1 MILYIFSVFK
11 MGNQCEKI
19 SKEICAQ
26 DFNQLS
32 NLSKELRS
40 PAIMALR
47 LNGEYCRIQLKLL
60 KMCIFFNGNEKD
72 VTVVLCFGKL
82 TRCYVLA

>member
-1 MILYIFSVFK
+1 MILYILSLFK

-26 DFNQLS
+26 SFNQLS

-47 LNGEYCRIQLKLL
+47 
-60 KMCIFFNGNEKD
+60 
-72 VTVVLCFGKL
+72 
-82 TRCYVLA
+82 